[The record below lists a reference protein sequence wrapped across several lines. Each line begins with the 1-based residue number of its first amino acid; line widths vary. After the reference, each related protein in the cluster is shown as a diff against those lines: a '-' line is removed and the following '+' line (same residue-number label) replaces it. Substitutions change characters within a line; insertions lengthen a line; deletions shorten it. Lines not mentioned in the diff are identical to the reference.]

1 MDGAQGLVR
10 ESRVIAGGVDFESPP
25 HLFLVRET
33 PCYNYCMD
41 LQLTGKVAIVTGAT
55 RGIGRAIAE
64 TLSAEGMRLVL
75 AARSRE
81 YLESLSAALPTESLV
96 LPIDLSQPQAAESVV
111 KAALERFG
119 TIDLLVNNAGAF
131 RPGGIASE
139 DDEALLDM
147 LRSNLFGAYRLTRRL
162 LPTMQARR
170 SGMVLNVCST
180 ASIAAYPNGGSYSI
194 AKHALYGFSRNL
206 REEMKSHGIRVVA
219 LLPGATLTDS
229 WKDVPLPS
237 ERLMPAEDV
246 AEMAWT
252 AWAMSPRTV
261 VEDILMRPQR
271 GDIGEADFQ

>member
-1 MDGAQGLVR
+1 MSVVL
-10 ESRVIAGGVDFESPP
+10 
-25 HLFLVRET
+25 
-33 PCYNYCMD
+33 
-41 LQLTGKVAIVTGAT
+41 VTGAS
-55 RGIGRAIAE
+55 RGIGRAIVARFVR
-64 TLSAEGMRLVL
+64 EGQQVIACARGRQGLDELKSKHPAVECFPCDLRAPEAVDALAQTVL
-75 AARSRE
+75 DRHGA
-81 YLESLSAALPTESLV
+81 V
-96 LPIDLSQPQAAESVV
+96 
-111 KAALERFG
+111 
-119 TIDLLVNNAGAF
+119 DLLVNNAGAF

-139 DDEALLDM
+139 DDEVLLDM